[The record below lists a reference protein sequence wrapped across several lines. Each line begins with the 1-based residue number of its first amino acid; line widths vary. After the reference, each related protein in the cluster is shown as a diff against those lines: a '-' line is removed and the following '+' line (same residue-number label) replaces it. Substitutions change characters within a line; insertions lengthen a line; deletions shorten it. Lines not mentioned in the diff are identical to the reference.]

1 MTVCVIDGGG
11 DEFGHLR
18 HVSNVSKKSMFL
30 TRKYDHV
37 QMSQLDDWKIKSFI
51 LGLKSGLS

>member
-1 MTVCVIDGGG
+1 MNLDIYVTLVT
-11 DEFGHLR
+11 
-18 HVSNVSKKSMFL
+18 FL